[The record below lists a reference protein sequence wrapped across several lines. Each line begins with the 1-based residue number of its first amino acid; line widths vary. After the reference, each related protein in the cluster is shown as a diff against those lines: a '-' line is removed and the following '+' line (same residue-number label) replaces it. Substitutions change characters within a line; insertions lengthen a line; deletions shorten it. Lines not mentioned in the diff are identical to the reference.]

1 MQMYHSLGTVLGV
14 FTHLFISTDFV
25 SSNGE
30 VGILVF
36 DITQTMTTK
45 TACITVDVFKDQVY
59 ENSSEYI
66 KFTLLEALPEE
77 LFDEEMRTT
86 LVQIDEGKKERIFDY
101 MHVRMKCK
109 ACSSFEEHVRIH
121 LVIQFV
127 IYMYSCIW
135 PMF

>member
-1 MQMYHSLGTVLGV
+1 MYHSLGTVLGV
-14 FTHLFISTDFV
+14 CTHLFISTDFV

-30 VGILVF
+30 VGILIF
-36 DITQTMTTK
+36 DVTQTVLT

-66 KFTLLEALPEE
+66 NFMLLEALPEAVI
-77 LFDEEMRTT
+77 DQEMHTT

-101 MHVRMKCK
+101 MCVHMKCK

-121 LVIQFV
+121 LIV
-127 IYMYSCIW
+127 
-135 PMF
+135 

>member
-1 MQMYHSLGTVLGV
+1 MYHSLGTVLGV
-14 FTHLFISTDFV
+14 CTHLFISTDFV

-36 DITQTMTTK
+36 DDITQTMTT

-66 KFTLLEALPEE
+66 NFTLLRSLPQEQ
-77 LFDEEMRTT
+77 FDENMRTT

-101 MHVRMKCK
+101 MCLHMKCK
-109 ACSSFEEHVRIH
+109 ACSSSKEQVKIH
-121 LVIQFV
+121 LIV
-127 IYMYSCIW
+127 
-135 PMF
+135 